1 MTDHRS
7 RICFEVRTILSAY
20 FQPHE
25 DQAIKDAQLAW
36 WADTL
41 CDFELKSIV
50 AALRKWNERNPRLRP
65 TPGDVLKLLK
75 EGWGKK
81 MAATVSQQKEPEP
94 QKERVSP
101 ERAAEI
107 LKENGFG

>member
-1 MTDHRS
+1 M
-7 RICFEVRTILSAY
+7 RTVLSAY

-25 DQAIKDAQLAW
+25 DVAIKDAQLAW

-50 AALRKWNERNPRLRP
+50 AALRKWNEKNPRLRP
-65 TPGDVLKLLK
+65 TPGDILKMLK

-81 MAATVSQQKEPEP
+81 VAAHSQQKPPEPEAP
-94 QKERVSP
+94 REKISP
-101 ERAAEI
+101 ERAKQIAEEAGCKVGPDGRI
-107 LKENGFG
+107 II